1 MVRLQSILV
10 LAVSVGVIYL
20 VTGRNRR
27 QRNKIPEGMSIL
39 CQPPGVRYVIYAL
52 GVLMV
57 ALVGIFSA
65 FYIMDGAPEEA
76 RSAWYLCV
84 AGAILFLII
93 AIVTG
98 NIMARE
104 CTYFNE
110 NAIQIERAFQKPRT
124 VRWYE
129 ILEIDGNFDNMVNL
143 YYMDGTKILTASI
156 GMVNYKLF
164 CDVLRK
170 KCPEAVAVYYHS
182 KDKDNPRKSVL
193 RYGTEYYIVAGLG
206 ILIMLQYLAVLL
218 FIGDDEL
225 LQIFS
230 QSEPSKWFSL
240 LFAPVCGVASMV
252 FLFIM
257 CNTKIRYSG
266 GKMIIKYPLRKEKI
280 LYWRNIRRIEVIR
293 ARKRDQKNW
302 KKLRLYTEEGNYTI
316 NFAYLTHGKDDFME
330 EVLEMVQKYE
340 IPRGG
345 EQGVEK

>member
-1 MVRLQSILV
+1 MGRLQSILV
-10 LAVSVGVIYL
+10 LALSVGVIYL

-39 CQPPGVRYVIYAL
+39 CQPPGARYVIYAL

-76 RSAWYLCV
+76 RSVWYLCV

-93 AIVTG
+93 AIFTG

-110 NAIQIERAFQKPRT
+110 DAIQIERAFQKPRT

-170 KCPEAVAVYYHS
+170 KCPEAVAIYYHS
-182 KDKDNPRKSVL
+182 KDKDNLRKNIL
-193 RYGTEYYIVAGLG
+193 RYGTEYYIVAVLG
-206 ILIMLQYLAVLL
+206 ILILLQYLAVLL
-218 FIGDDEL
+218 FAGHDEL
-225 LQIFS
+225 LQFFS

-240 LFAPVCGVASMV
+240 LFAPVCGVTGMV

-280 LYWRNIRRIEVIR
+280 LYWRNISGIEVIG
-293 ARKRDQKNW
+293 ARKWNQKNW
-302 KKLRLYTEEGNYTI
+302 KKLRLYTEEGNYTF

-340 IPRGG
+340 IPRAGKAG
-345 EQGVEK
+345 SEK